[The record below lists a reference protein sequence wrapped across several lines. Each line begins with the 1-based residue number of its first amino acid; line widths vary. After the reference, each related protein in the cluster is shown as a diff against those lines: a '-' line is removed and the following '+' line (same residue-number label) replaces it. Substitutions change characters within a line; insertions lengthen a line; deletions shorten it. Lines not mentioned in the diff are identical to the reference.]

1 MTSHAERYRQ
11 ITQTLAR
18 HGLGFLV
25 GAAGLQRWLPFEHG
39 LLGHQRRTAPYSNA
53 EHLRLA
59 LEELG
64 PAFIKLGQIL
74 STRSDLLPRDYLIE
88 LAKLQDAAPPVAG
101 GAISDVT
108 AQELGRSIAE
118 AFASFDLTPLAS
130 ASIGQAH
137 AATLFDGTDVVV
149 KVRRPGVVE
158 QIEQDLEIL
167 QNLAAHA
174 ARYWHAAAD
183 YDLPGLAQEFARTL
197 RAELDYLQEGR
208 NAERIAAN
216 FRDHAEVHIPRV
228 FWDTTTSR
236 VLTLERIRGTKVDD
250 LAGLEHTGID
260 RRTLANSA
268 AAIAAKM
275 IFDDGFFHA
284 DPHPGNLFIEPDG
297 RIGLIDFGMVGEI
310 DEPLRRRLGGLL
322 VALVGQRPDRIG
334 TALLGMTTTRG
345 TVDRAQLNS
354 DIVPIIALYENRSL
368 DQVPIGAL
376 IREVLTVLRRHRL
389 HLPPEMAL
397 LTKMVVMTE
406 GMGVALDPKFQLGQ
420 ILAPYAQRL
429 AAQRFSARTVSRRLA
444 HSGMDMAELLLDLPE
459 QLRQILEISQGGSG
473 ANLRATELEPI
484 AERMEQVG
492 QRLVLA
498 VIAAALIKGA
508 GDLIASDAKRLQTLR
523 VPVARAGM
531 GIAGAFGMYLTWT
544 ARRRRRPQ

>member
-1 MTSHAERYRQ
+1 VTSHAERYRQ
-11 ITQTLAR
+11 ITQTLTR

-25 GAAGLQRWLPFEHG
+25 GAAGLQRWFPFEHG
-39 LLGHQRRTAPYSNA
+39 LLGHQHRTAPYSNA

-74 STRSDLLPRDYLIE
+74 STRSDLLPPHYLIE

-101 GAISDVT
+101 GSISDT
-108 AQELGRSIAE
+108 AAQELGRSVAE

-167 QNLAAHA
+167 QNLAARA
-174 ARYWHAAAD
+174 ARHWRAAAD
-183 YDLPGLAQEFARTL
+183 YDLPGLTQEFATTL
-197 RAELDYLQEGR
+197 RAELDYLAEGR

-216 FRDHAEVHIPRV
+216 FRDHPEVHIPRV
-228 FWDTTTSR
+228 FWNTTTAR
-236 VLTLERIRGTKVDD
+236 VLTLERIRGIKVDD
-250 LAGLEHTGID
+250 LAGLDHVGID
-260 RRTLANSA
+260 RRTLATSV

-284 DPHPGNLFIEPDG
+284 DPHPGNLFIEPGG
-297 RIGLIDFGMVGEI
+297 RIGLIDFGMVGAI
-310 DEPLRRRLGGLL
+310 DEPLRHRLGGLL
-322 VALVGQRPDRIG
+322 VALVGQQPDRIAG
-334 TALLGMTTTRG
+334 ALRAMTTTRG
-345 TVDRAQLNS
+345 TVDRAQLDS
-354 DIVPIIALYENRSL
+354 DIVPIVALYENRSL
-368 DQVPIGAL
+368 DEVPIGAL
-376 IREVLTVLRRHRL
+376 IRQVLTVLRRHRL

-397 LTKMVVMTE
+397 LMKMVVMTE
-406 GMGVALDPKFQLGQ
+406 GMGVALDPKFQLGP

-429 AAQRFSARTVSRRLA
+429 AAQRFSPRRVGRRLA
-444 HSGMDMAELLLDLPE
+444 HSGIDLADLLIDLPE
-459 QLRQILEISQGGSG
+459 QLRQMLEINQGGSG
-473 ANLRATELEPI
+473 AHQRATELEPI

-498 VIAAALIKGA
+498 LIAAALIKGA
-508 GDLIASDAKRLQTLR
+508 ADLISSDGTRWQTLR
-523 VPVARAGM
+523 APIAGAGM
-531 GIAGAFGMYLTWT
+531 GIASACGMYLTWT
-544 ARRRRRPQ
+544 ARRGRRPQ